1 MAKFSRGS
9 KLTPAKRQE
18 LVLAFCQAI
27 QSLKSDEEVAKFLTD
42 LLSPQEVEMLAKRLQ
57 IAEQL
62 LANKKYDDI
71 RASIKV
77 SFGTIARVATW
88 LGMSGEGF
96 KIVISR
102 KKPPKKELSLQ
113 EKYDPYSNY
122 NFKRRYSQYY
132 WPQLLIEKLLKDSD
146 QKHKQKLFTILGSIE
161 IKKEMFT
168 PEFNKELFK
177 EFDIA
182 SRKQKK

>member
-1 MAKFSRGS
+1 MAKFSRES
-9 KLTPAKRQE
+9 KLSSTKRQE

-62 LANKKYDDI
+62 LANKKYEDI

-77 SFGTIARVATW
+77 SYGTIARVATW

-102 KKPPKKELSLQ
+102 KKSQKKEVSLE
-113 EKYDPYSNY
+113 EKYDPYSSY

-132 WPQLLIEKLLKDSD
+132 WPQLLLEKILQASD
-146 QKHKQKLFTILGSIE
+146 AKHKQKITTILQSMVVKRE
-161 IKKEMFT
+161 TFT
-168 PEFNKELFK
+168 PEFNKQVF
-177 EFDIA
+177 A
-182 SRKQKK
+182 SFAPGKTAKK

>member
-9 KLTPAKRQE
+9 KLSPPKRQE

-27 QSLKSDEEVAKFLTD
+27 QSLKSGEEVAKFLTD
-42 LLSPQEVEMLAKRLQ
+42 LLSPQEIEMLAKRLQ
-57 IAEQL
+57 IAEYL
-62 LANKKYDDI
+62 LKGEQYTDI
-71 RASIKV
+71 RAKLKV
-77 SFGTIARVATW
+77 GFSTIARVATW

-102 KKPPKKELSLQ
+102 KKKPTKQISIE

-132 WPQLLIEKLLKDSD
+132 WPQLLLEKILQQSD
-146 QKHKQKLFTILGSIE
+146 ATHKKKITTILQSMGV
-161 IKKEMFT
+161 KKNTFT
-168 PEFNKELFK
+168 PEFNKRIF
-177 EFDIA
+177 A
-182 SRKQKK
+182 SFTSGKTTKK